1 MDKSKSIGE
10 KMKIQCK
17 RENLLKGLNIVS
29 RMVKTRATLPVLSNI
44 MLATDQGRIK
54 LIATDL
60 EAAIST
66 WVGGKVDEEGAITIP
81 ARTLVEYIT
90 TTSDDAI
97 TIESQESDIRIKS
110 SHYNATI
117 KGISA
122 EEFPIIPKVQGDPMI
137 KIKAS
142 VLKQAILS
150 VSPAAAMDEMRPV
163 LAGILLRSVED
174 KLKMVATDSYRLAEY
189 TINSKVGEK
198 IDIVLP
204 QRTINEL
211 ARVLPSDESMIEVLI
226 GDNQAEFRFTDINF
240 VSRQIEGAFPE
251 YEQIIPKSF
260 VYEFTAS
267 KNELSEAIKSANIF
281 ARESGNNLKLETKE
295 NEVAISAATAALGEA
310 VASLKV
316 DSKGDSLSVA
326 FNSKYILDAL
336 GVLGDNVTFK
346 FAGAL
351 NPGLICS
358 KDMSE
363 FVYIIMPL
371 RTDN

>member
-1 MDKSKSIGE
+1 
-10 KMKIQCK
+10 MKIQCK